1 LGSLRCQLDE
11 NIHITQQRLGGTT
24 PLLGVKVIT
33 MGTKET
39 TSTSTSTGE
48 EVNKGSDLAEILR
61 KDGRTIL
68 DHSGPEYLKPEQLL
82 EVLISPGY
90 KGKTAAEGAANL
102 LHTFGDIKDV
112 FTASI
117 PQLKDFHAFHDITS
131 FPPHKMIM
139 GFPGSAKEKFYYR
152 HPGP

>member
-1 LGSLRCQLDE
+1 
-11 NIHITQQRLGGTT
+11 
-24 PLLGVKVIT
+24 

-102 LHTFGDIKDV
+102 SCF
-112 FTASI
+112 S
-117 PQLKDFHAFHDITS
+117 
-131 FPPHKMIM
+131 
-139 GFPGSAKEKFYYR
+139 
-152 HPGP
+152 